1 MRDHNWCNF
10 ISVLSLLVFC
20 AWATS
25 AQAQLRISEVL
36 SAPGSDW
43 DADGIVDSKLD
54 EWIEVTNT
62 GVDPVDLTDVFLR
75 DGTGTAWHYGF
86 SGTLAPGAIELV
98 TGAASLQWQEAN
110 GAGTSGLSLNNSGD
124 LVELWRAPAAGAA
137 SLLDSTTVPGHA
149 AVSDRAYAW
158 LAGQSVWI
166 LHDGLNPYGG
176 DLVPTGTGCEPS
188 PGQAN
193 LCTAI
198 VPTEEL
204 SFGRVKAVWE
214 N

>member
-1 MRDHNWCNF
+1 MRDHNWCKV
-10 ISVLSLLVFC
+10 ISVLSLLVLC
-20 AWATS
+20 AWTTGAH
-25 AQAQLRISEVL
+25 AQLRISEVL

-43 DADGIVDSKLD
+43 DGDGSVDSKLD
-54 EWIEVTNT
+54 EWVEIMNV
-62 GVDPVDLTDVFLR
+62 GVDPVDLQDVYLR

-86 SGTLAPGAIELV
+86 SGTLASGAIKLV
-98 TGAASLQWQEAN
+98 TGSTSLEWQTAN

-124 LVELWRAPAAGAA
+124 LVELWRAPAVGAA
-137 SLLDSTTVPGHA
+137 TLLDAATGPGHA
-149 AVSDRAYAW
+149 AATDRAYAW
-158 LAGQSVWI
+158 VEGQAIWI

-176 DLVPTGTGCEPS
+176 SLVPTGTGCEPS

-193 LCTAI
+193 LCNAS
-198 VPTEEL
+198 VPTDEF

>member
-1 MRDHNWCNF
+1 MREQNWCTL
-10 ISVLSLLVFC
+10 ITVLSLLIFC
-20 AWATS
+20 TWTTG
-25 AQAQLRISEVL
+25 AQAQLKISEVL

-54 EWIEVTNT
+54 EWVEVTNT
-62 GVDPVDLTDVFLR
+62 GTEAVDLTDVFLR

-98 TGAASLQWQEAN
+98 TGSASFQWQEAN
-110 GAGTSGLSLNNSGD
+110 AAGTSGLSLNNSGD
-124 LVELWRAPAAGAA
+124 LVELWRAPDAGVAT
-137 SLLDSTTVPGHA
+137 LLDTATVPGHA
-149 AVSDRAYAW
+149 ATTDRAYAW
-158 LAGQSVWI
+158 LVGQSVWI

-176 DLVPTGTGCEPS
+176 NLVPTGTGCEPS

-193 LCTAI
+193 LCTAG
-198 VPTEEL
+198 VPVEQF

-214 N
+214 D

>member
-1 MRDHNWCNF
+1 MREQHWCTL
-10 ISVLSLLVFC
+10 ITVLFLLVIC
-20 AWATS
+20 TWTTG
-25 AQAQLRISEVL
+25 AQAQLKISEVL

-54 EWIEVTNT
+54 EWVEVTNT
-62 GVDPVDLTDVFLR
+62 GTEAVDLTDVFLR

-98 TGAASLQWQEAN
+98 TGSASFQWQEAN
-110 GAGTSGLSLNNSGD
+110 AAGTSGLSLNNSGD
-124 LVELWRAPAAGAA
+124 LVELWRAPDAGVAT
-137 SLLDSTTVPGHA
+137 LLDTATVPGHA
-149 AVSDRAYAW
+149 ATTDRAYAW
-158 LAGQSVWI
+158 LVGQSVWI

-176 DLVPTGTGCEPS
+176 NLVPTGTGCEPS

-193 LCTAI
+193 LCTAG
-198 VPTEEL
+198 VPVEQF

-214 N
+214 D